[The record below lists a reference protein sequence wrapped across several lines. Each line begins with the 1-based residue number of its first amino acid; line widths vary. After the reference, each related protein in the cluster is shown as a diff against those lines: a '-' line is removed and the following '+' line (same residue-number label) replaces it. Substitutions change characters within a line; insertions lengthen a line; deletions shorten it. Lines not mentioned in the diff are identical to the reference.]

1 MEEKIEILAKKTAE
15 TLLQIIKVHI
25 PKYINV
31 ELDYVNSFIWSDKNA
46 LVSFNI
52 KYNIDGFMYELSDI
66 SKYLDEIERLNYST
80 LKQYE
85 LTSEFKV
92 IKRRSNYTESEDTLG
107 LVQSVNFK
115 STNLVV
121 ILTNEF
127 NVYDII
133 K

>member
-66 SKYLDEIERLNYST
+66 SKFLDEIERLNYST

>member
-66 SKYLDEIERLNYST
+66 SKFLDEIERLNYST

-85 LTSEFKV
+85 LTNEFKV
-92 IKRRSNYTESEDTLG
+92 IKRRSNYMESEDTLG

>member
-1 MEEKIEILAKKTAE
+1 M
-15 TLLQIIKVHI
+15 
-25 PKYINV
+25 
-31 ELDYVNSFIWSDKNA
+31 DYVNSFIWSDKNA

-66 SKYLDEIERLNYST
+66 SKFLDEIERLNYST